1 MSDVFMREAIRLSQ
15 DMMRQRRGGPFGA
28 VIVHQG
34 RILSRGWN
42 EVTSQN
48 DPTAH
53 AEIVAIRQACQQLR
67 TFRLVGCE
75 LYASCEPCPMC
86 LGAAYW
92 ARLDR
97 VIFAATRADAAAA
110 GFDDELIYQEL
121 SLPAGSR
128 QHLPMSQRLREEALG
143 VFEDWRRLDGKV
155 EY

>member
-1 MSDVFMREAIRLSQ
+1 MREAIRLSQ
-15 DMMRQRRGGPFGA
+15 DMMRQRQGGPFGA

-42 EVTSQN
+42 QVTSQN

-53 AEIVAIRQACQQLR
+53 AEIVAIRAAAQQLG
-67 TFRLVGCE
+67 TFRLTGCE

-110 GFDDELIYQEL
+110 GFDDEVIYQEL
-121 SLPAGSR
+121 VLPPTR
-128 QHLPMSQRLREEALG
+128 RLRLPMSQRLRDEAIE